1 MIDKREFKK
10 GWGISHDRI
19 YSRTAHVFIRLAE
32 FGIIMASRA
41 ALLDDI
47 FDNFLQTAVVIFVTR
62 NPWWFPDMKTTR
74 VAKDMVRQ
82 IFVGF

>member
-1 MIDKREFKK
+1 MIGKREFKK

-19 YSRTAHVFIRLAE
+19 YSRTAHVLIRLAE

-47 FDNFLQTAVVIFVTR
+47 FDNFL
-62 NPWWFPDMKTTR
+62 
-74 VAKDMVRQ
+74 
-82 IFVGF
+82 